1 VFKEA
6 GLVERYGSGIKR
18 ISRALKSEGFPLTI
32 FENFQS
38 GFRVTVFAKRKTLE
52 TGSEKDSE
60 KGSGKGSEKGS
71 EKILEIIK
79 KNPAIT
85 AKELSNIIGISSRAV
100 EKQIAR
106 LKISGHLRR
115 TGGRKTGHWEVL

>member
-18 ISRALKSEGFPLTI
+18 ISRALKSEGFPLPI

-38 GFRVTVFAKRKTLE
+38 GFRVTVFVKRKTLE
-52 TGSEKDSE
+52 TGSEKD
-60 KGSGKGSEKGS
+60 S

-85 AKELSNIIGISSRAV
+85 AKELGNIIGISSRAV

-106 LKISGHLRR
+106 LKKSGHLRR